1 MSALQDKTAIVTGAA
16 SGIGR
21 AIALAFASEGA
32 RVICADVDQHG
43 SAQTA
48 ELARTGNKTS
58 NQTGS
63 AADYH
68 AGSRII
74 SVCCDVA
81 DAEQVQATVQL
92 ANEHFGALHVLVNNA
107 ATFVP
112 YATVV
117 ELDEADWSRSLSVNL
132 TGPFL
137 MSKYAVPL
145 IAASGGGSIIHMA
158 SQLGQVGKPG
168 HCWYGAAKAA
178 LIQLAKI
185 MAIDHAPQNIRV
197 NSISPGPVGTERVHR
212 KYGGKAQAERVGGD
226 LNLLN
231 RLGRPEEIASAAVF
245 LASDASSYMTG
256 ADLLVDGGYMA
267 R

>member
-1 MSALQDKTAIVTGAA
+1 MSTLQDKTAIVTGAA

-21 AIALAFASEGA
+21 AIAVAFAREGA
-32 RVICADVDQHG
+32 NVICADLDLHG
-43 SAQTA
+43 SATTA
-48 ELARTGNKTS
+48 DLAE
-58 NQTGS
+58 
-63 AADYH
+63 
-68 AGSRII
+68 AGSRVV
-74 SVCCDVA
+74 SMRCDVA
-81 DAEQVQATVQL
+81 DAADAEASVKQAY
-92 ANEHFGALHVLVNNA
+92 ERFGSLHVLVNNA

-117 ELDEADWSRSLSVNL
+117 ELDEADWSRSLAVNL

-185 MAIDHAPQNIRV
+185 MAIDHAAQNIRV
-197 NSISPGPVGTERVHR
+197 NTLSPGPIGTERVYQKH
-212 KYGGKAQAERVGGD
+212 GGKAQAQQAGSA

-231 RLGRPEEIASAAVF
+231 RLGRPEEVASAAVF

-256 ADLLVDGGYMA
+256 ADLLIDGGYMA